1 MNHAASTRPI
11 AGHVVSRVLASAIAG
26 LFSASAWAAPPAA
39 VPGGDSFI
47 GEMIA
52 ILLPLVFIIA
62 GLLFLLRLLR
72 RRYGLSGSD
81 SPLSVLQI
89 LPVGPRERVVLVKS
103 RAGRVFAIGVGAQ
116 SVTFIT
122 DLDIDDVAPESTT
135 AVDPAPRSPSNI
147 DGVR

>member
-1 MNHAASTRPI
+1 M
-11 AGHVVSRVLASAIAG
+11 SRVLALAIAG

-122 DLDIDDVAPESTT
+122 DLDIGDVAPESTT

>member
-1 MNHAASTRPI
+1 MNPAKSPSNRWWPAAATLLWTAAMP
-11 AGHVVSRVLASAIAG
+11 VLATP
-26 LFSASAWAAPPAA
+26 AAPAP
-39 VPGGDSFI
+39 VRDSFV
-47 GEMIA
+47 GEMVA

-72 RRYGLSGSD
+72 RRYGLSGGD
-81 SPLSVLQI
+81 TTPLSVLQI

-122 DLDIDDVAPESTT
+122 DLDIRDVAPESNP
-135 AVDPAPRSPSNI
+135 AVEPAPVVPSNI
-147 DGVR
+147 DGNR